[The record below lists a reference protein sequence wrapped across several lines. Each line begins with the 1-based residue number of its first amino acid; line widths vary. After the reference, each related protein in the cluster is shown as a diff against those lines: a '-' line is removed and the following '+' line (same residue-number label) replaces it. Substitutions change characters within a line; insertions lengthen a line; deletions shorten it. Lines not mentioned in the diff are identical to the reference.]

1 MDSITKYSM
10 ESSQQDNGTPQIRIG
25 KEANLDFFQ
34 SLVNNNNDKMMM
46 NPTCHFQQSLPDDN
60 DEALLLPEAMSVKVT
75 LQATQTDST
84 SLVQEFKD
92 IPGTLF
98 ITTERLVFVSSKDD
112 NNKNDFSIHAACLL
126 LHAISQDGLY
136 IQVQDVNEE
145 KDGFELTITPT
156 TTPTTTTTL
165 QQQQQQQVMFDALT
179 KLVSLHPIMDND
191 DNDDEDFGF
200 FNDNAVMA
208 PPRTA
213 REEMLQRLDE
223 MLVVVEVPPP
233 PPPSECYPVV
243 VQGQFDDAH
252 EPPQEEQQ
260 YDDDD
265 NMNASNNNNNDDEEL
280 L

>member
-34 SLVNNNNDKMMM
+34 SLVNNNKMM
-46 NPTCHFQQSLPDDN
+46 NPTHHLQQSLPNNDDDDD

-75 LQATQTDST
+75 LQANQTDST

-98 ITTERLVFVSSKDD
+98 ITTERLVFVSSNNND
-112 NNKNDFSIHAACLL
+112 NNNNNNDFSIHAACLL

-156 TTPTTTTTL
+156 TT
-165 QQQQQQQVMFDALT
+165 QQQQQ
-179 KLVSLHPIMDND
+179 H
-191 DNDDEDFGF
+191 
-200 FNDNAVMA
+200 
-208 PPRTA
+208 
-213 REEMLQRLDE
+213 
-223 MLVVVEVPPP
+223 
-233 PPPSECYPVV
+233 
-243 VQGQFDDAH
+243 
-252 EPPQEEQQ
+252 
-260 YDDDD
+260 
-265 NMNASNNNNNDDEEL
+265 SNNNNKSCLMHWPN
-280 L
+280 

>member
-34 SLVNNNNDKMMM
+34 SLVNDNNNDDKMMM

-84 SLVQEFKD
+84 LVQEFKD

-112 NNKNDFSIHAACLL
+112 NNNNNNDFSIHAACLL

-156 TTPTTTTTL
+156 PTTTTTL
-165 QQQQQQQVMFDALT
+165 QQQQQVMFDALT
-179 KLVSLHPIMDND
+179 KLVSLHPIMDD
-191 DNDDEDFGF
+191 DDDEEEDTIGF

-223 MLVVVEVPPP
+223 MLVVVE
-233 PPPSECYPVV
+233 PPPSSEYHHPMVV

-252 EPPQEEQQ
+252 EPPQEEQH
-260 YDDDD
+260 D
-265 NMNASNNNNNDDEEL
+265 MNASNDNNNDEEL

>member
-1 MDSITKYSM
+1 M

-46 NPTCHFQQSLPDDN
+46 NPTHHLQQSLPNNNDDE
-60 DEALLLPEAMSVKVT
+60 EALLLPESMSAKVT

-84 SLVQEFKD
+84 LVQEFKD

-112 NNKNDFSIHAACLL
+112 NNNNNNDFSIHAACLL

-156 TTPTTTTTL
+156 TTTTTTTTTL
-165 QQQQQQQVMFDALT
+165 QQQQQQQQVMFDALT
-179 KLVSLHPIMDND
+179 K
-191 DNDDEDFGF
+191 
-200 FNDNAVMA
+200 
-208 PPRTA
+208 
-213 REEMLQRLDE
+213 
-223 MLVVVEVPPP
+223 
-233 PPPSECYPVV
+233 
-243 VQGQFDDAH
+243 
-252 EPPQEEQQ
+252 
-260 YDDDD
+260 
-265 NMNASNNNNNDDEEL
+265 
-280 L
+280 